1 MESEDMETVSED
13 SFSQK
18 FGWERKR
25 DEAIIWGGGSVVEDF
40 TFQWEE
46 EDVLWAERLSTRR
59 KVNNND
65 TSEAVV
71 FKWVLVLLS
80 EV

>member
-1 MESEDMETVSED
+1 MESEDMETVNED
-13 SFSQK
+13 YFSQK

-25 DEAIIWGGGSVVEDF
+25 DEAIIWWGNVVKDF
-40 TFQWEE
+40 TLQWEE
-46 EDVLWAERLSTRR
+46 GYVLWVERLGTRG

-71 FKWVLVLLS
+71 LKWVLVLLS

>member
-25 DEAIIWGGGSVVEDF
+25 DEAIIWGGGQCGRRFYFLVRRRVCFVS
-40 TFQWEE
+40 
-46 EDVLWAERLSTRR
+46 R
-59 KVNNND
+59 KV
-65 TSEAVV
+65 EH
-71 FKWVLVLLS
+71 K
-80 EV
+80 EEGK

>member
-1 MESEDMETVSED
+1 MESEDMETVSRGR

-40 TFQWEE
+40 TF
-46 EDVLWAERLSTRR
+46 
-59 KVNNND
+59 
-65 TSEAVV
+65 
-71 FKWVLVLLS
+71 
-80 EV
+80 